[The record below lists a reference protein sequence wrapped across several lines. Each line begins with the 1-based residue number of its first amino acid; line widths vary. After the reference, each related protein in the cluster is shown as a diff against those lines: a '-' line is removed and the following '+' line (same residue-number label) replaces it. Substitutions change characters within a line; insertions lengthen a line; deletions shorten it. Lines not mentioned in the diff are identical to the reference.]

1 MSNEE
6 VSREVYD
13 EITKNV
19 FQLVLNEDKEERNKF
34 NEYINKYYLCKEV
47 EITNED
53 WNEIKQIM
61 PFIKDLL
68 LQKENDQDLLNLFKT
83 LIPPTIV
90 ETLEAAKAAKA
101 AEENMK
107 SNILKIITVSEEDI
121 TKMTD
126 LEKVFREAFNR
137 YCRAPK
143 YAMPKNYIISPI
155 DFLNSPNLTNE
166 NEIKIHLILS
176 IILLHY
182 VEPQKHEMIK
192 KNIKKNI
199 KEVITEKWDTVSKYV
214 NTVITQDKTDP
225 TARVYDKT
233 YVDND
238 LKDKIKNSGFEGY
251 FVFLFRYLRYAKEE
265 KYKQYFSFDQS
276 E

>member
-1 MSNEE
+1 MSDEE

-90 ETLEAAKAAKA
+90 ETLEAAKAVERAKDM
-101 AEENMK
+101 NM
-107 SNILKIITVSEEDI
+107 IIEIITTEP
-121 TKMTD
+121 TD
-126 LEKVFREAFNR
+126 NKQINKIFHIFCVNKFETQYYIEFLMNKISSTR
-137 YCRAPK
+137 Y
-143 YAMPKNYIISPI
+143 
-155 DFLNSPNLTNE
+155 LNTDKD
-166 NEIKIHLILS
+166 EIKNHLILS
-176 IILLHY
+176 IILLKY
-182 VEPQKHEMIK
+182 TQ
-192 KNIKKNI
+192 NI
-199 KEVITEKWDTVSKYV
+199 KEDKRTFITNKWDTV
-214 NTVITQDKTDP
+214 
-225 TARVYDKT
+225 KT
-233 YVDND
+233 YVDEVIEKN
-238 LKDKIKNSGFEGY
+238 KDNPTAYLYDNREVQDVDNVKREITESKYKGY
-251 FVFLFRYLRYAKEE
+251 FVFLFRYLLYSEDK
-265 KYKQYFSFDQS
+265 KFKQYFSFDQS
-276 E
+276 K